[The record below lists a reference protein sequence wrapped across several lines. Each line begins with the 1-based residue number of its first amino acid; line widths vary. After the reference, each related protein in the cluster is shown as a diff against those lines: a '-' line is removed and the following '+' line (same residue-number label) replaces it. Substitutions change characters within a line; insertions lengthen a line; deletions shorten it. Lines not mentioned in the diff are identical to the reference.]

1 MLGGDSFVKA
11 GWVHGLKAHFFNS
24 RCLIIGKQG
33 CVKPFR
39 N

>member
-24 RCLIIGKQG
+24 HCLIIGKV
-33 CVKPFR
+33 CV
-39 N
+39 